1 MNETTNDSRRDFL
14 KVAAVLPAVAVAP
27 WALAQGPAAM
37 PAPDMAG
44 SAGPDIAPSDRVF
57 ITNEDSN
64 TVAVINPASNTV
76 ETTINL
82 TSFDEDARPPFRF
95 VTGGVMPT
103 HAAMIH
109 KPLYHGCID
118 AHGAVPNP
126 DGTLLATS
134 GRGSSN
140 IYLIDAVN
148 RRVVGNVANP
158 QAGPTTNPERLSSGI
173 LLGREPHEP
182 TFTRNGKELWVTLR
196 GEDRIVILDVDQ
208 AMNQL
213 GGEGASRGHG
223 SGHKHG
229 NESEPAIRA
238 YVPTLN
244 GPAQVWFS
252 KDGLLAFVISQ
263 KVAQLEII
271 QVNPDRQGYSRPNRL
286 RLVDLSAQ
294 DKPAFTPFQKL
305 SPDGSQMW
313 LSHKLADA
321 VSIVSVKD
329 PGTVLATVPLGEM
342 ARPNHLEFVENARG
356 QVTYMSLARV
366 DDGGPNGAASSRLAI
381 IDRSVP
387 PAQQKVVGLVY
398 TGGREAHG
406 LWTNPANNLLY
417 VAHEQDELPGTPNA
431 GQTVC
436 SAFDVS
442 SPLLPKLIMQ
452 IPLGSLKLPSGEL
465 RNKKSIN
472 LVYVRPGTKG
482 QTA

>member
-1 MNETTNDSRRDFL
+1 MNEATNDSRRDFL
-14 KVAAVLPAVAVAP
+14 KVAAALPAAAAVP
-27 WALAQGPAAM
+27 WAMAQGPAAM
-37 PAPDMAG
+37 SAPAMTADV
-44 SAGPDIAPSDRVF
+44 GPDIEAADRVF

-64 TVAVINPASNTV
+64 TISVINPASNTV
-76 ETTINL
+76 DTTINL

-118 AHGAVPNP
+118 AHGAVPSP

-196 GEDRIVILDVDQ
+196 GEDRIAILDVEQ
-208 AMNQL
+208 AMNRL
-213 GGEGASRGHG
+213 DGEGASRGHG
-223 SGHKHG
+223 AGRRHG

-238 YVPTLN
+238 YVPTIN

-271 QVNPDRQGYSRPNRL
+271 QVNPDRQGYSRPKRQ

-294 DKPAFTPFQKL
+294 DMPAFTPFQKL

-329 PGTVLATVPLGEM
+329 SGTVLATVPLGEM
-342 ARPNHLEFVENARG
+342 ARPNHLEFVDNARG
-356 QVTYMSLARV
+356 QVAYMSLSRV
-366 DDGGPNGAASSRLAI
+366 DDGGPNGVASSRLAI

-442 SPLLPKLIMQ
+442 TPQQPKLITQ

-472 LVYVRPGTKG
+472 LVYLRPGTKG

>member
-1 MNETTNDSRRDFL
+1 MNNIDDTRRDFL
-14 KVAAVLPAVAVAP
+14 KLAAALPAVAAAP
-27 WALAQGPAAM
+27 WAMAQAPAAM
-37 PAPDMAG
+37 PAPSGA
-44 SAGPDIAPSDRVF
+44 DIAPQDRVF
-57 ITNEDSN
+57 LTNEDSN
-64 TVAVINPASNTV
+64 TISVINPASNTV
-76 ETTINL
+76 DTTINL
-82 TSFDEDARPPFRF
+82 TSFDEESRPPFRY
-95 VTGGVMPT
+95 VTGGVMPA

-126 DGTLLATS
+126 VGTLLATS

-148 RRVVGNVANP
+148 RKVVGNLPNP
-158 QAGPTTNPERLSSGI
+158 QTGPTTNPERLSSGI

-182 TFTRNGKELWVTLR
+182 TFTRNGRELWVTIR
-196 GEDRIVILDVDQ
+196 GEDRIAILDVELAKKQ
-208 AMNQL
+208 MTGVPSNAV
-213 GGEGASRGHG
+213 
-223 SGHKHG
+223 
-229 NESEPAIRA
+229 RA
-238 YVPTLN
+238 YLPTLN

-252 KDGLLAFVISQ
+252 KDGALAFVISQ
-263 KVAQLEII
+263 KVAMLEIFK
-271 QVNPDRQGYSRPNRL
+271 VNPDAQGHSHPERL
-286 RLVDLSAQ
+286 RVVDLSMQ

-313 LSHKLADA
+313 LSHKLADT
-321 VSIVSVKD
+321 VSIVSVRD
-329 PGTVLATVPLGEM
+329 PGQVLATIPLGEL
-342 ARPNHLEFVENARG
+342 ARPNHLEFVDNARG

-387 PAQQKVVGLVY
+387 PQQQKVVGMVY
-398 TGGREAHG
+398 TGGRESHG
-406 LWTNPANNLLY
+406 IWTNPANNLLY

-436 SAFDVS
+436 SAFDVYN
-442 SPLLPKLIMQ
+442 PLQPKLIAQ
-452 IPLGSLKLPSGEL
+452 IPLGALKLPSGDL

>member
-1 MNETTNDSRRDFL
+1 MNDTDNSRRDFL
-14 KVAAVLPAVAVAP
+14 KLAASLPTAGAAP
-27 WALAQGPAAM
+27 WALAQAPTGAPAA
-37 PAPDMAG
+37 AAAG
-44 SAGPDIAPSDRVF
+44 DIAPADRVF

-64 TVAVINPASNTV
+64 TVSVIDPATNQV
-76 ETTINL
+76 DTTINL
-82 TSFDEDARPPFRF
+82 TGFDEDARPPFRF
-95 VTGGVMPT
+95 VTGGIVPT

-140 IYLIDAVN
+140 IYLIDSRN
-148 RRVVGNVANP
+148 RRVVGNTPNP
-158 QAGPTTNPERLSSGI
+158 LAGPNTNAERLSSGI
-173 LLGREPHEP
+173 LVGREPHEP
-182 TFTRNGKELWVTLR
+182 TFTRSGGELWVTLR
-196 GEDRIVILDVDQ
+196 GENRIAILDTAL
-208 AMNQL
+208 AMRHL
-213 GGEGASRGHG
+213 AGEPV
-223 SGHKHG
+223 
-229 NESEPAIRA
+229 NPVRA
-238 YVPTLN
+238 FLPTLH

-252 KDGLLAFVISQ
+252 RDGALAFVVSQ
-263 KVAQLEII
+263 KVAQLEIF
-271 QVNPDRQGYSRPNRL
+271 QVNADRAGVSRPQRL
-286 RLVDLSAQ
+286 RLVDLGAQ
-294 DKPAFTPFQKL
+294 DKPAFTPFQKNT
-305 SPDGSQMW
+305 PDGQQMW

-321 VSIVSVKD
+321 VSIVSVRE
-329 PGTVLATVPLGEM
+329 PGRVLATLPLGAM
-342 ARPNHLEFVENARG
+342 ARPNHFEFVENRGG
-356 QVTYMSLARV
+356 QVAYVSLARV
-366 DDGGPNGAASSRLAI
+366 DDGGPHGAASSRIAV

-387 PAQQKVVGLVY
+387 PEQQKVVSLVY
-398 TGGREAHG
+398 TAGREAHG

-442 SPLLPKLIMQ
+442 APLQPRLITQ

-472 LVYVRPGTKG
+472 LVYVRPGVRG

>member
-1 MNETTNDSRRDFL
+1 MHDIDDTRRDFL
-14 KVAAVLPAVAVAP
+14 KLAAAALPAAAAP
-27 WALAQGPAAM
+27 WAAAQA
-37 PAPDMAG
+37 PAPVPGASSD
-44 SAGPDIAPSDRVF
+44 PDVAPQDRVF

-64 TVAVINPASNTV
+64 TISVIDPKTNQV
-76 ETTINL
+76 ETTVNL
-82 TSFDEDARPPFRF
+82 TSFDEDARPPFRY
-95 VTGGVMPT
+95 VTGGVMPA

-148 RRVVGNVANP
+148 RKVLGNLPNP

-182 TFTRNGKELWVTLR
+182 TFTRNGRELWVTLR
-196 GEDRIVILDVDQ
+196 GEDRIAILDVEAARQ
-208 AMNQL
+208 QV
-213 GGEGASRGHG
+213 GGAAS
-223 SGHKHG
+223 
-229 NESEPAIRA
+229 NAVRA
-238 YVPTLN
+238 FLPTLN

-252 KDGLLAFVISQ
+252 KDGALAFVISQ
-263 KVAQLEII
+263 KVAQLDIFK
-271 QVNPDRQGYSRPNRL
+271 VNPDARGHSRPERL
-286 RLVDLSAQ
+286 RLVDLSMH

-305 SPDGSQMW
+305 SPDGTQMW

-321 VSIVSVKD
+321 VSIVSVRD
-329 PGTVLATVPLGEM
+329 PGQVLATIALGEM
-342 ARPNHLEFVENARG
+342 ARPNHLEFVDNAGG

-387 PAQQKVVGLVY
+387 PQQQKVVGMVH

-442 SPLLPKLIMQ
+442 SPLQPRLITQ
-452 IPLGSLKLPSGEL
+452 IPLGALKLPSGEL